1 VLSSTAMVVER
12 GSRLLVIR
20 LSSLGD
26 VARLLPCL
34 HSLKASGHLARL
46 DLAVEDR
53 FAPLLDLFPV
63 VDRVA
68 AYPRGKGGSG
78 YKPLAWA
85 RAVGSYLKD
94 LRAARYDWS
103 VDLHGILRSALLGQ
117 VSGAARTAGY
127 ARGFGKEGSHL
138 FYDVPLIC
146 GATSRISRYARY
158 AGAMAALGL
167 PGPMEGYLSAQV
179 REEDRTEVERFL
191 AGRGLESRRFLFAF
205 IGTSRAQAYKRW
217 PLGRFLEL
225 AALVWEEM
233 RLPTVVGWGP
243 DEARE
248 VAALPSRGHLH
259 VIPDWPL
266 PRLLECIGSSAAF
279 VGADTGAMH
288 LAALMGVPTVALMGP
303 TDPVLNEPWGRR
315 ARVVYRPGIHEPCS
329 GPGCDHRSCMGA
341 IGAREVFH
349 ELKEAL
355 AQKDQGAVDSDH

>member
-1 VLSSTAMVVER
+1 MLSFTAMVVER

-34 HSLKASGHLARL
+34 HSLRVSGHLARL

-53 FAPLLDLFPV
+53 FAPLLELFPV

-68 AYPRGKGGSG
+68 AYPRRNGGLG
-78 YKPLAWA
+78 YGPLAWA
-85 RAVGSYLKD
+85 RAMGSYLTD
-94 LRAARYDWS
+94 LRAAGYDWS

-138 FYDVPLIC
+138 LYDVPLTC
-146 GATSRISRYARY
+146 GATPRISRYARY

-167 PGPMEGYLSAQV
+167 PGPAGGYLSPLV
-179 REEDRTEVERFL
+179 REGDRAEVGRFL
-191 AGRGLESRRFLFAF
+191 EGRGLAPRSFLFAF

-217 PLGRFLEL
+217 PLERFLEL
-225 AALVWEEM
+225 ASLVWEGM
-233 RLPTVVGWGP
+233 HLPTVVGWGP
-243 DEARE
+243 DEAQQ
-248 VAALPSRGHLH
+248 VAALPSREYLH
-259 VIPDWPL
+259 VVPTWSL
-266 PRLLECIGSSAAF
+266 PQLLECIRSSAAF

-288 LAALMGVPTVALMGP
+288 LAALMGVPTVALLGP

-315 ARVVYRPGIHEPCS
+315 AKVVYRPGIHTPCS

-341 IGAREVFH
+341 IGAQEVFDS
-349 ELKEAL
+349 LKEVL
-355 AQKDQGAVDSDH
+355 APEGQSVVDSGR

>member
-1 VLSSTAMVVER
+1 MLSFTAMVVER

-34 HSLKASGHLARL
+34 HSLKASGYLARL

-53 FAPLLDLFPV
+53 FAPLLELFPV
-63 VDRVA
+63 VDRVV
-68 AYPRGKGGSG
+68 AYPRGNGGLG
-78 YKPLAWA
+78 YRPLAWA
-85 RAVGSYLKD
+85 RAMGSYLTD

-138 FYDVPLIC
+138 LYDVPLIC
-146 GATSRISRYARY
+146 GATPRISRYARY

-167 PGPMEGYLSAQV
+167 PGPTEGYLSPRV
-179 REEDRTEVERFL
+179 REGDRAEVERFL
-191 AGRGLESRRFLFAF
+191 EGRGLEPRRFLFAF

-217 PLGRFLEL
+217 PLERFLEL
-225 AALVWEEM
+225 ASLVWEGM

-259 VIPDWPL
+259 AIPDWPL
-266 PRLLECIGSSAAF
+266 PQLLECIKSSTAF

-288 LAALMGVPTVALMGP
+288 LAALMGVPTAALLGP

-315 ARVVYRPGIHEPCS
+315 ARVLSRPGIHRPCS

-341 IGAREVFH
+341 IGAREVFDG
-349 ELKEAL
+349 LKEAL
-355 AQKDQGAVDSDH
+355 APEGQAVVDSGH